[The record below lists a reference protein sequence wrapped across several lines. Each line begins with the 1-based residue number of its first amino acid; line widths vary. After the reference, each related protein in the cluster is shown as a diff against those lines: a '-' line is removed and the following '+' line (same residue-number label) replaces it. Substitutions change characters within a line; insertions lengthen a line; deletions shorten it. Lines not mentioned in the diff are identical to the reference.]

1 MASCLY
7 LVKAGY
13 GSLREVEE
21 FDSKEFLDCLEYE
34 EIKNAIESHQIEEAS
49 NNG

>member
-21 FDSKEFLDCLEYE
+21 LDSKEFLDCLEYE
-34 EIKNAIESHQIEEAS
+34 EIRNTIESYQIDEA
-49 NNG
+49 GK

>member
-13 GSLREVEE
+13 GSLDKVEE
-21 FDSKEFLDCLEYE
+21 MDTKAFLDCLEYE
-34 EIKNAIESHQIEEAS
+34 EIRNTIEQHIIDNEA
-49 NNG
+49 GK